1 MALEGVL
8 TFTKPERQRLA
19 AACMVIGIKFPEFCH
34 TAVLQALDEHEGG
47 ESAATKIRREI
58 AQCDQNVRPAA
69 LADYK
74 SGLQM
79 ALAIVEG
86 RA

>member
-1 MALEGVL
+1 MALEGIL
-8 TFTKPERQRLA
+8 HFTKAERKRLA
-19 AACMVIGIKFPEFCH
+19 AACMVIGIKFPEFVH
-34 TAVLQALDEHEGG
+34 TATMQALDEHEGG

-58 AQCDQNVRPAA
+58 AQCDKNVRPAA
-69 LADYK
+69 LVDYK